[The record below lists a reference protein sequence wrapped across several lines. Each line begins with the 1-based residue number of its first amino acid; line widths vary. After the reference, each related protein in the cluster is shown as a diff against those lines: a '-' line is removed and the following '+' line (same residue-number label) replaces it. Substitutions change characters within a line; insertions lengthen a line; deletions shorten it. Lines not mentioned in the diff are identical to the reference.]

1 MDTDK
6 ILRAYTRLKSL
17 REKMPPKGAFY
28 INERFV
34 KEYHEIISSLEQ
46 ETGFSLDEFKIPS
59 EDMEKAWVGSSGE
72 RDYYTKDYT
81 CNIEIFLS
89 KMDALLSYFE
99 LRFLSNEK
107 PDIGFKPS

>member
-46 ETGFSLDEFKIPS
+46 EAGSSLDEFRIPS
-59 EDMEKAWVGSSGE
+59 ADIKKAWIGSSGG
-72 RDYYTKDYT
+72 RDFYTKDNT
-81 CNIEIFLS
+81 CNIELFLS
-89 KMDALLSYFE
+89 KIDALLSYFE
-99 LRFLSNEK
+99 LRFLSKEK